1 MDFKFRS
8 LLFSFNLLLF
18 RTGVS
23 VVARRIVITGMGMVS
38 PLGCEVSAVWDAL
51 LAGKSGIRPITKYNP
66 EAFRT
71 RIAGLVAD
79 DFSTEGVLE
88 FKENKHLDDVSR
100 YAMVAAHKAVLD
112 SGIDFSREIPSR
124 CSCIV
129 GSGIGG
135 LTTLQEQE
143 RRYLEMGP
151 SKFSPFTIPMMIPN
165 SPAGNIS
172 IRYNLQGPSFAPTS
186 ACASAGHAMACTLD
200 AMRLGKVDVGVTGG
214 AEAAVIEIAM
224 GAFCAMKAMSERND
238 EPERASRP
246 FDLNRDGFVMGEG
259 AGILIFEE
267 LEHAKKRD
275 AKIYAEVLGYG
286 STSDAYHIVQPCAAG
301 EGAAAAIRGA
311 LEDAH
316 LNPEQ
321 IHYVNAHG
329 TSTGLGDIAE
339 TNALKIAFGEHAYK
353 LNISSTKS
361 MTGHLLG
368 ASGAVELIFS
378 ALAIQH
384 QVIPPTMNLET
395 PDPECDLNYTPN
407 EPVERTC
414 DYVLSNSFGFG
425 GHNATLA
432 IGKFTDFT

>member
-1 MDFKFRS
+1 M
-8 LLFSFNLLLF
+8 
-18 RTGVS
+18 
-23 VVARRIVITGMGMVS
+23 ARRIVITGMGLVS
-38 PLGCEVSAVWDAL
+38 PLGCEIPAVWDAL
-51 LAGKSGIRPITKYNP
+51 LAGKSGIGPITKFNT
-66 EAFRT
+66 EGFRT
-71 RIAGLVAD
+71 TIAGNIAS
-79 DFSTEGVLE
+79 DFSTEGILD

-100 YAMVAAHKAVLD
+100 YALVAAHKAVLD
-112 SGIDFSREIPSR
+112 SCIDFQKEDPVR
-124 CSCIV
+124 CSCII

-143 RRYLEMGP
+143 RRYLKMGP

-165 SPAGNIS
+165 APAGNIS
-172 IRYNLQGPSFAPTS
+172 IRYNLQGPSFAAVS
-186 ACASAGHAMACTLD
+186 ACASAGHAMACTMD
-200 AMRLGKVDVGVTGG
+200 AIRLGKVDVGVTGG
-214 AEAAVIEIAM
+214 SEASVIEIAIGSFGTM
-224 GAFCAMKAMSERND
+224 RAMSERND
-238 EPERASRP
+238 DPEHASRP

-267 LEHAKKRD
+267 LEHAKKRG

-286 STSDAYHIVQPCAAG
+286 TSSDAYHIVQPSTSG
-301 EGAAAAIRGA
+301 DGAAKAIQYA

-321 IHYVNAHG
+321 VDYINAHG

-339 TNALKIAFGEHAYK
+339 TNALKIVFGESAYK
-353 LNISSTKS
+353 INISSTKS

-378 ALAIQH
+378 VLSIQNH
-384 QVIPPTMNLET
+384 LIPPTTNLET
-395 PDPECDLNYTPN
+395 PDPQCDLNYTPN
-407 EPVERTC
+407 AAVERRC

-432 IGKFTDFT
+432 IGRFRD